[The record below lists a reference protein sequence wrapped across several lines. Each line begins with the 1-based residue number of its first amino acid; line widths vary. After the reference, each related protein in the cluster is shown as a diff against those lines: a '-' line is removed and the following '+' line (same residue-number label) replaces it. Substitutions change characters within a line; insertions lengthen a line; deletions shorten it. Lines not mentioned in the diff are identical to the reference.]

1 VQLAQLVHLEVVGEL
16 HAGLLPLGA
25 AAAEAILDDPL
36 GEGRGDHRD
45 AGGET
50 GLGAHGLRGVL
61 VGRGGDAVDHGGDD
75 VHVVREPG
83 AGVLVELGEHGLAQ
97 HLAVAGEVVAG
108 DQGDRLGDPGLA
120 AGLQAQGDA
129 GGGGGGGVAAG
140 RVALLGDGQ
149 GDHGGEGVGEQS
161 HQGVDVG
168 GGVHLVD
175 DV

>member
-1 VQLAQLVHLEVVGEL
+1 AV
-16 HAGLLPLGA
+16 
-25 AAAEAILDDPL
+25 
-36 GEGRGDHRD
+36 
-45 AGGET
+45 GET

-75 VHVVREPG
+75 VDVVREPG
-83 AGVLVELGEHGLAQ
+83 LGLLVELGEHGLAQ

-108 DQGDRLGDPGLA
+108 DQGDRLGDSGLA
-120 AGLQAQGDA
+120 AGLQAQRDA

-140 RVALLGDGQ
+140 RVPLLGDGQ

-175 DV
+175 DVDQADLVTLRAAHDQAVPAA